1 MLVIACPGQGSQSPG
16 FLSPWMDLPSFRDR
30 LEWFS
35 VVAGIDLVA
44 HGTTSDAATIRDTA
58 IAQPLIVGAGLTT
71 LLALFPHPAE
81 GFARVGAGVGH
92 SVGEVTAAAA
102 TGVISAEAAM
112 VFVRER
118 GSAMAA
124 AGAVTATGMSA
135 VLGGDPDEV
144 AATVERHGLAIAN
157 HNGIGQVVA
166 AGTLDQLAALRADPP
181 AKARVMP
188 LQVAGAFHTE
198 HMTPAEARLGGFARA
213 ITRRDAHTPLIG
225 NADGAV
231 VSVGREVLE
240 RLVSQVSRPV
250 RWDLCMRTLV
260 ELGVT
265 GFIEMPPSGTLAG
278 LAKRGMPGVEIL
290 SLKTPDDLDAAK
302 RMVLEHGTPPTTPS
316 PDPTWRLVVAP
327 GSGTITRSA
336 VRPGDD
342 IATGVI
348 LAHVQMATGVHDV
361 TAAHAGRVLE
371 WLVADGDPVAP
382 GQPILRLD
390 DLFDA
395 VRGAPEKHPSGQE

>member
-1 MLVIACPGQGSQSPG
+1 MLVVACPGQGSQTPG
-16 FLSPWMDLPSFRDR
+16 LLAPWMELPSFRDR

-35 VVAGIDLVA
+35 VVAGIDLVG
-44 HGTTSDAATIRDTA
+44 HGTRSDADTIRDTA
-58 IAQPLIVGAGLTT
+58 VAQPLIVGAGLTT

-118 GSAMAA
+118 GLAMAQ
-124 AGAVTATGMSA
+124 AGARTATGMSA
-135 VLGGDPDEV
+135 VLGGDPRAVE
-144 AATVERHGLAIAN
+144 AALAEHGLEVAN
-157 HNGIGQVVA
+157 HNGAGQIVA
-166 AGTLDQLAALRADPP
+166 AGTLEQLAALSADPP
-181 AKARVMP
+181 AKTRVVP
-188 LQVAGAFHTE
+188 LPVAGAFHTH
-198 HMTPAEARLGGFARA
+198 HMDPARDRLGGFARA
-213 ITRRDAHTPLIG
+213 ITRRDAHTPLVC

-231 VSVGREVLE
+231 VSSGREVLD
-240 RLVSQVSRPV
+240 RLVAQVSRPV

-278 LAKRGMPGVEIL
+278 LAKRGIPGVEL
-290 SLKTPDDLDAAK
+290 LALKTPDDLDAAR
-302 RMVLEHGTPPTTPS
+302 RMVAEHGTAPSPPA

-327 GSGTITRSA
+327 GAGTITRSA
-336 VRPGDD
+336 VHPGDD
-342 IATGVI
+342 IATGVV
-348 LAHVQMATGVHDV
+348 LAHVRTAAGAHDV
-361 TAAHAGRVLE
+361 TAAHPGRVLE
-371 WLVADGDPVAP
+371 WLVDDGDPVAP

-390 DLFDA
+390 DGTVGQA
-395 VRGAPEKHPSGQE
+395 GA